1 VNKEE
6 ANQLLDK
13 QKDGIV
19 RQSLIKVT
27 EALWVTGDC
36 SLSLPVHSRPF
47 SEDGISEWMESTRM
61 AQSKRTGESP
71 SRDLQWNQPRV
82 GQKDERN
89 Q

>member
-1 VNKEE
+1 MTKEE

-36 SLSLPVHSRPF
+36 SRSLPVHSRPF
-47 SEDGISEWMESTRM
+47 SEDGINEWMESTRM
-61 AQSKRTGESP
+61 AQSQRTGESP
-71 SRDLQWNQPRV
+71 ARDLQWNQPRV
-82 GQKDERN
+82 GQHNESKK
-89 Q
+89 